1 MAFQEDMNDNPP
13 TLPMVDLEEEDTMVE
28 STELIGVDLEEA
40 DSDQGEYE
48 SEDGNDDDIEDQYQ
62 YYDKDED
69 DNEENLWTKVASC

>member
-1 MAFQEDMNDNPP
+1 MAFQEEQNDNPR
-13 TLPMVDLEEEDTMVE
+13 TLSMVDLEEEDTMVE

-69 DNEENLWTKVASC
+69 DNEENL